1 MCTWNNEKET
11 VLFIWASFSSEKFS
25 LAVYDFCDVLFEKT
39 GLHVPCLYLYSDKA
53 VINAIFFQ
61 MSHKPTHGKQRA
73 LLRAKT
79 KSSQQRMI
87 SRERVFY
94 WTAIKANLC
103 FNYKANPPSEP

>member
-39 GLHVPCLYLYSDKA
+39 GLHVPCLHLYSDKA
-53 VINAIFFQ
+53 VINTIFFQ
-61 MSHKPTHGKQRA
+61 MSHEPTHGKQRA

-87 SRERVFY
+87 SRESV
-94 WTAIKANLC
+94 LLDS
-103 FNYKANPPSEP
+103 YKS

>member
-39 GLHVPCLYLYSDKA
+39 GLHVPCLHLYSDKA

-61 MSHKPTHGKQRA
+61 MSHMENRELYYEQKPNQV
-73 LLRAKT
+73 
-79 KSSQQRMI
+79 
-87 SRERVFY
+87 SRG
-94 WTAIKANLC
+94 
-103 FNYKANPPSEP
+103 